1 MSSPNGLSDRI
12 LILGDESK
20 SSSALE
26 RLLRASGYNAR
37 AFDSFQ
43 SAQDHL
49 RIHEVALIVIEPATP
64 RITGSFLQPSVE
76 DSGESLRRLK
86 WALDALEFCKGLRD
100 DTATA
105 EVPVLVVSKSQRPQ
119 DKVTWLN
126 SGATDYISK
135 PYQRAELLSR
145 TRAHLRNWHSDR
157 ERSER
162 FEQLNVL
169 HAVSSVLASSLE
181 PDVLLRG
188 TLSVLIKKLSVDA
201 GVVYLKNAE
210 TGAIAV
216 VATEGISGDIEGDSG
231 LLDLYSKASPLMA
244 DRPFV
249 LDPIPESKRKE
260 FSGEALGRIRALV
273 CAPIKQSGEQ
283 IGAICL
289 FSESRTPF
297 QNQQAELLSTICN
310 QLSVALENAR
320 LYVETKKS
328 ASQLSFVYNL
338 GTNLMT
344 SLEMD
349 ELLGYAV
356 FTVGRSL
363 ECDVCAVV
371 VNTTHEPQGVAS
383 AIYYRSNDNKQKEGE
398 WYEAGQ
404 VSQYFNSTACSLQP
418 GVEVRFSDRLLSDP
432 SVRVETIVPLMFD
445 DTLLGA
451 LICGSYTERPFS
463 PDDQKLLGAVSQRL
477 SLAIR
482 NTELYQRTKD
492 TSINL
497 AVEVARRTREIEEQK
512 RFTEKII
519 DSLPVSLYVVDRD
532 MRIVAWNRNREVGGQ
547 GISRD
552 EVLGRNVFHVLARQP
567 RRMLEDEFLEV
578 LRTGTMVRM
587 EQESWVDGQ
596 KKHWKISK
604 IPMRVDNAE
613 VTHVI
618 TVGEDVTEQKK
629 MNEAVIH
636 AEKLAS
642 IGRLA
647 SGVVHE
653 LNNPLAT
660 VAACAEALTAR
671 VDDLKDQELHQDFA
685 EYLQIIRDE
694 AFRCKTITNSLLDFS
709 HQRQAEKLPA
719 DINQIIDLTLQLIKH
734 HPKLGKM
741 HLVKEL
747 DDSLASSF
755 VNEGQM
761 KQVFIALISNAY
773 DAMEGGGTLTIRT
786 RWNSENPEHPISVEF
801 IDTGAGISPSNLPKI
816 FDPFFTTKPL
826 GRGTGLGLSVCYGIV
841 SEHGGKIEVD
851 SVEGLGSTFRIL
863 LPATVPENSAGT
875 PSGVLDWEQE
885 SKPEM
890 VGDHGKVYKMEN
902 AL

>member
-1 MSSPNGLSDRI
+1 MSSPNGLSDLI

-20 SSSALE
+20 SAGALE
-26 RLLRASGYNAR
+26 RLLNASGYHSR
-37 AFDSFQ
+37 SFDSFQ
-43 SAQDHL
+43 PAREFL
-49 RIHEVALIVIEPATP
+49 RNQEVALIVIEPATP
-64 RITGSFLQPSVE
+64 RITGSFIQPSTE
-76 DSGESLRRLK
+76 DSGASLRRLK
-86 WALDALEFCKGLRD
+86 WALDALEFSKDLRAED
-100 DTATA
+100 ATA
-105 EVPVLVVSKSQRPQ
+105 EIPVLVVSKSQRPQ

-126 SGATDYISK
+126 AGATDFISK
-135 PYQRAELLSR
+135 PYQRTELLSR
-145 TRAHLRNWHSDR
+145 IRAHLRTWHNER
-157 ERSER
+157 ERTEK

-181 PDVLLRG
+181 PEVLVRG
-188 TLSVLIKKLSVDA
+188 ALSVLVKKFRLDA
-201 GVVYLKNAE
+201 GVVYLKNGE
-210 TGAIAV
+210 TGELNT
-216 VATEGISGDIEGDSG
+216 VATEGISDGPGENAG
-231 LLDLYSKASPLMA
+231 LLELYTRAAPMML
-244 DRPFV
+244 DRPLV
-249 LDPIPESKRKE
+249 LDPLPDSARKSMAGDVIE
-260 FSGEALGRIRALV
+260 RINALM
-273 CAPIKQSGEQ
+273 CAPIKQAGEQ

-289 FSESRTPF
+289 FSHSKTPF
-297 QNQQAELLSTICN
+297 QNQQAELLSTVCN

-328 ASQLSFVYNL
+328 AAQLSFVYNL

-371 VNTTHEPQGVAS
+371 VKTTSEPGGIAS
-383 AIYYRSNDNKQKEGE
+383 AIYSRSNDDKQKESE
-398 WYEAGQ
+398 WYDAEQ
-404 VSQYFNSTACSLQP
+404 VRRYFTTTGSALQP
-418 GVEVRFSDRLLSDP
+418 AVEVRFQERLLRDQ

-451 LICGSYTERPFS
+451 LICGSSVPRPFRQ
-463 PDDQKLLGAVSQRL
+463 DDQKLLGAVAQRL

-482 NTELYQRTKD
+482 NTELYRRTKD

-547 GISRD
+547 GISRE

-567 RRMLEDEFLEV
+567 RRMLENEFVEV
-578 LRTGTMVRM
+578 FRTGSLVRM
-587 EQESWVDGQ
+587 EQESWVAGQ
-596 KKHWKISK
+596 KKFWKISK

-647 SGVVHE
+647 AGVVHE

-671 VDDLKDQELHQDFA
+671 LDDLKDEELNQDFS

-719 DINQIIDLTLQLIKH
+719 DINQIIDMTLQLIKH

-741 HLVKEL
+741 PLVREL
-747 DDSLASSF
+747 DLSLSPAF

-773 DAMEGGGTLTIRT
+773 DAMDEGGTLTIRT
-786 RWNSENPEHPISVEF
+786 RWNDSNPEHSISVEF
-801 IDTGAGISPSNLPKI
+801 IDTGSGISPSNLPKI

-841 SEHGGKIEVD
+841 SEHGGRIEVD
-851 SVEGLGSTFRIL
+851 SIEGRGSTFRIL
-863 LPATVPENSAGT
+863 LPGSVPENAART
-875 PSGVLDWEQE
+875 PSSVLDWERD

-890 VGDHGKVYKMEN
+890 VSDHDKVFNMEN